1 MSKIFFKTFGCR
13 TNIYDTQVM
22 ISQLLSANR
31 VNLNS
36 ANLPQSA
43 DFEISESESEADI
56 IVINS
61 CTVTN
66 NADKTLREYISRI
79 NKLNKK
85 IFFTGCALENVGKSA
100 YQKGKIFGAFG
111 HSKKAEVANLLSAQ
125 SPFFAPNDLSAV
137 DNVALT
143 TLTGRTRAF
152 IKVQEGCDFKCS
164 YCIIPQV
171 RGKARS
177 LEREMILSQIRALSS
192 QGISEFVLSGTNLGS
207 YGKDSHDTL
216 PKLISDIAEIKG
228 VKRIRLGS
236 LEPSQIK
243 GDFLSMLDSLENIIE
258 KHLHIAIQHTD
269 DSMLKLM
276 NRANRFEKDLA
287 LFESLANKGFAI
299 GTDFIVAHPNE
310 NDKIFESAF
319 EKLKSM
325 PLTHIHCFIFSPRN
339 GTKSATMPNTT
350 PKVIAKERL
359 ARVKNLIDSKN
370 FTFRQKIADKKL
382 PLNILVESQKG
393 AFCYGFDQYFNKVA
407 IKSAQN
413 LSKKWVAIK
422 HFSAKKDI
430 NYAEI

>member
-22 ISQLLSANR
+22 ISQLLGAKN
-31 VNLNS
+31 
-36 ANLPQSA
+36 AQSA

-66 NADKTLREYISRI
+66 NADKTLREYISRL
-79 NKLNKK
+79 NRLNKK
-85 IFFTGCALENVGKSA
+85 IFFTGCALENVGKNA
-100 YQKGKIFGAFG
+100 YQKGNIFGAFG
-111 HSKKAEVANLLSAQ
+111 HSKKAEVAHLLNAQ
-125 SPFFAPNDLSAV
+125 SPFFMPNDLSAV

-177 LEREMILSQIRALSS
+177 LNRELILSQIRTLSV

-207 YGKDSHDTL
+207 YGKDSRDSL
-216 PKLISDIAEIKG
+216 PNLISDIARIKG
-228 VKRIRLGS
+228 VRRIRLGS

-243 GDFLSMLDSLENIIE
+243 SDFLAMLDSPLTANVLE

-310 NDKIFESAF
+310 SDKIFESAL

-325 PLTHIHCFIFSPRN
+325 PLTHIHCFIFSPRKN
-339 GTKSATMPNTT
+339 TKSATMPNTT
-350 PKVIAKERL
+350 PKIVAKERL
-359 ARVKNLIDSKN
+359 ARVKKLIDFKN
-370 FTFRQKIADKKL
+370 FTFRQQIANQKT
-382 PLNILVESQKG
+382 PLNILVESKKG
-393 AFCYGFDQYFNKVA
+393 AFCYGFDQYFNKMA
-407 IKSAQN
+407 IKTDKN
-413 LSKKWVAIK
+413 LSKSWVKIDD
-422 HFSAKKDI
+422 FIAKKDI

>member
-1 MSKIFFKTFGCR
+1 MSKVFFKTFGCR

-22 ISQLLSANR
+22 ISQLLSAESSKN
-31 VNLNS
+31 
-36 ANLPQSA
+36 
-43 DFEISESESEADI
+43 FEVSESESEADI

-66 NADKTLREYISRI
+66 NADKSLREYISRV

-85 IFFTGCALENVGKSA
+85 IFFTGCAIDSVGKSA
-100 YQKGKIFGAFG
+100 YQNGKIFGAFG
-111 HSKKAEVANLLSAQ
+111 HSKKAEVANLLNAQ
-125 SPFFAPNDLSAV
+125 SKFFAPNDLSAV
-137 DNVALT
+137 DNVAPT

-177 LEREMILSQIRALSS
+177 LNRNLILSQIRALSA

-207 YGKDSHDTL
+207 YGKDSRDTL

-243 GDFLSMLDSLENIIE
+243 GDFLTMLDSLENIIE

-269 DSMLKLM
+269 DAMLKLM

-310 NDKIFESAF
+310 SEKIFESALK
-319 EKLKSM
+319 KLESM
-325 PLTHIHCFIFSPRN
+325 PLTHIHCFIFSPRKN
-339 GTKSATMPNTT
+339 TKSATMPNTT
-350 PKVIAKERL
+350 PKIIAKERL

-370 FTFRQKIADKKL
+370 FAFRQKIANEKL

-393 AFCYGFDQYFNKVA
+393 AFYYGFDQYFNKVA
-407 IKSAQN
+407 IISAQN
-413 LSKKWVAIK
+413 LSKKWVAINQ
-422 HFSAKKDI
+422 FSAKKDI

>member
-22 ISQLLSANR
+22 ISQLLSAESSKN
-31 VNLNS
+31 
-36 ANLPQSA
+36 
-43 DFEISESESEADI
+43 FEVSESESEADI

-66 NADKTLREYISRI
+66 NADKSLREYISRV

-85 IFFTGCALENVGKSA
+85 IFFTGCAIDSVGKSA
-100 YQKGKIFGAFG
+100 YEKGAIFGAFG
-111 HSKKAEVANLLSAQ
+111 HSKKAEVANLLNAQ

-177 LEREMILSQIRALSS
+177 LNRNLILSQIRTLSA

-207 YGKDSHDTL
+207 YGKDSRDTL
-216 PKLISDIAEIKG
+216 PKLISEIAEIKG

-243 GDFLSMLDSLENIIE
+243 GDFLAMLDENIIE

-269 DSMLKLM
+269 DSMLRLM

-310 NDKIFESAF
+310 SEKIFESAL

-325 PLTHIHCFIFSPRN
+325 PLTHIHCFIFSPRK

-350 PKVIAKERL
+350 SKIIAKERL
-359 ARVKNLIDSKN
+359 ARVKHLIDSKN
-370 FTFRQKIADKKL
+370 FAFRQKIANEKL

-422 HFSAKKDI
+422 QFSAKKDI

>member
-22 ISQLLSANR
+22 ISQLLES
-31 VNLNS
+31 S
-36 ANLPQSA
+36 QK
-43 DFEISESESEADI
+43 FEVSENESEADI

-66 NADKTLREYISRI
+66 NADKTLREYISRL
-79 NKLNKK
+79 NRLNKK

-111 HSKKAEVANLLSAQ
+111 HSKKAEVANLLNAQ

-177 LEREMILSQIRALSS
+177 LNRELILSQIRTLCA
-192 QGISEFVLSGTNLGS
+192 QGISEFVISGTNLGS
-207 YGKDSHDTL
+207 YGKDSRDTL
-216 PKLISDIAEIKG
+216 PNLISEIAKIKG

-243 GDFLSMLDSLENIIE
+243 GDFLAMLDSLENIIE

-287 LFESLANKGFAI
+287 LFESLAKKGFAI

-310 NDKIFESAF
+310 SEKTFESAL
-319 EKLKSM
+319 ERLKSM

-350 PKVIAKERL
+350 PKIVAKERL
-359 ARVKNLIDSKN
+359 AQVKNLIDSKN
-370 FTFRQKIADKKL
+370 FAFRQKIANQKT
-382 PLNILVESQKG
+382 PLNILVESKKG
-393 AFCYGFDQYFNKVA
+393 AFCYGFDQYFNKMA
-407 IKSAQN
+407 IKTDKN
-413 LSKKWVAIK
+413 LSKLWVKIGG
-422 HFSAKKDI
+422 FTAKKDI

>member
-22 ISQLLSANR
+22 ISQLLSAE
-31 VNLNS
+31 S
-36 ANLPQSA
+36 SQK
-43 DFEISESESEADI
+43 FEVSESESEADI
-56 IVINS
+56 IIINS

-66 NADKTLREYISRI
+66 NADKSLREYISRV

-85 IFFTGCALENVGKSA
+85 IFFTGCAIDSVGKSA
-100 YQKGKIFGAFG
+100 YQNGKIFGAFG
-111 HSKKAEVANLLSAQ
+111 HSKKAEVANLLNAQ
-125 SPFFAPNDLSAV
+125 SKFFAPNDLSAV

-177 LEREMILSQIRALSS
+177 LNRNLILSQIRTLVA

-207 YGKDSHDTL
+207 YGKDSRDSL
-216 PKLISDIAEIKG
+216 PKLISEIAEIKG

-243 GDFLSMLDSLENIIE
+243 GDFLAMLDENIIE

-269 DSMLKLM
+269 DAMLKLM

-287 LFESLANKGFAI
+287 LFESLTNKGFAI

-310 NDKIFESAF
+310 SEKIFESALK
-319 EKLKSM
+319 KLESM
-325 PLTHIHCFIFSPRN
+325 PLTHIHCFIFSPRKN
-339 GTKSATMPNTT
+339 TKSATMPNTT
-350 PKVIAKERL
+350 PKIVAKERL

-370 FTFRQKIADKKL
+370 FAFRQKIADKKL

-413 LSKKWVAIK
+413 LSKKWVTIN

-430 NYAEI
+430 NYAEV

>member
-22 ISQLLSANR
+22 ISQLLNAES
-31 VNLNS
+31 S
-36 ANLPQSA
+36 QK
-43 DFEISESESEADI
+43 FEISDNENEADI
-56 IVINS
+56 IIINS

-66 NADKTLREYISRI
+66 NADKSLKEYISRI

-85 IFFTGCALENVGKSA
+85 IFFTGCALEGVGKNA
-100 YQKGKIFGAFG
+100 FQKGKIFGAFG
-111 HSKKAEVANLLSAQ
+111 HSKKAEVANLLNAK

-177 LEREMILSQIRALSS
+177 LARDLILAQVRTLSM

-207 YGKDSHDTL
+207 YGKDSRDSL
-216 PKLISDIAEIKG
+216 PKLISDMAEIKG
-228 VKRIRLGS
+228 VRRIRLGS

-243 GDFLSMLDSLENIIE
+243 GDFLAMLDSPHIAEVLE

-269 DSMLKLM
+269 DAMLKLM
-276 NRANRFEKDLA
+276 NRANRFEKDLK

-310 NDKIFESAF
+310 DDKIFESALK
-319 EKLKSM
+319 KLEAM
-325 PLTHIHCFIFSPRN
+325 PLTHIHCFIFSPRKN
-339 GTKSATMPNTT
+339 TKSATMPNTT
-350 PKVIAKERL
+350 PKIIAKERL
-359 ARVKNLIDSKN
+359 SRVKNAIALKN
-370 FTFRQKIADKKL
+370 FAFRQKIANKKL

-407 IKSAQN
+407 IISAQN
-413 LSKKWVAIK
+413 LCKKWVTIN
-422 HFSAKKDI
+422 HFNAKKDI

>member
-22 ISQLLSANR
+22 ISQLLNANC
-31 VNLNS
+31 VNGT
-36 ANLPQSA
+36 
-43 DFEISESESEADI
+43 DFKISENEREADI

-66 NADKTLREYISRI
+66 NADKTLREYISRVK
-79 NKLNKK
+79 KLNKK
-85 IFFTGCALENVGKSA
+85 IFFTGCALDGVGKSA
-100 YQKGKIFGAFG
+100 YQKGVIFGAFG
-111 HSKKAEVANLLSAQ
+111 HSKKMEVPNLLKAQ
-125 SPFFAPNDLSAV
+125 NPFFMANDLCAV
-137 DNVALT
+137 DNIALK

-177 LEREMILSQIRALSS
+177 LDRELILSQIRTLAM

-207 YGKDSHDTL
+207 YGKDCSDCL
-216 PKLISDIAEIKG
+216 PKLINEIAKING

-243 GDFLSMLDSLENIIE
+243 SDFLEMLDSHIVGKVLE

-269 DSMLKLM
+269 NKMLRLM
-276 NRANRFEKDLA
+276 NRANRFEKDLH

-310 NDKIFESAF
+310 DDKIFESAF
-319 EKLKSM
+319 KKLESM
-325 PLTHIHCFIFSPRN
+325 PLTHIHCFIFSPRK

-350 PKVIAKERL
+350 SKIVAKERL
-359 ARVKNLIDSKN
+359 SRVKNLIDSKN
-370 FTFRQKIADKKL
+370 FTFRQQIAQNND
-382 PLNILVESQKG
+382 PLEILVESKKG
-393 AFCYGFDQYFNKVA
+393 AFFYGFDQYFNKMT
-407 IKSAQN
+407 IKSEQN
-413 LSKKWVAIK
+413 LSKKWVAINN
-422 HFSAKKDI
+422 FIAKKDI